1 MTKSKFWDAII
12 VGGGVI
18 GSSIAYYMSARGM
31 KVVLIDRDRFGQQA
45 SIAAAGMLA
54 AQAEINEAGPFF
66 DLARTSRALFPPLA
80 RDLQALTGMDI
91 GFTRKGLLRVGITS
105 ADVEALQ
112 QTIAFQHS
120 VGEQAEWL
128 STEQVIQREPEISR
142 ELRGAMLVEGDGQV
156 DAPVLSIA
164 YAKAA
169 VALGADIKEFTEV
182 RSLLIEHGR
191 IAGVITSEEVLR
203 SDRVIIASGIWS
215 GALLEQVRLNCPI
228 YPVKGECFSVLTDKP
243 LISSTIFS
251 HGCYL
256 VPKKGGRIIV
266 GATSKLHSYDRK
278 VTLGGISTLLEAAK
292 KLVPSIVNAEW
303 EKAWSG
309 LRPQTLDGLPYLGEH
324 ETYKGLYVAAGHYRN
339 GILLSPITGKCV
351 ADWAEG
357 KSKKHLS
364 LEPYR
369 IHRHQH
375 ISQEKVGFPT

>member
-31 KVVLIDRDRFGQQA
+31 KVVLIDRDRLGQQA

-66 DLARTSRALFPPLA
+66 DLARSSRALFPQLA
-80 RDLQALTGMDI
+80 SELHDLTGIDI
-91 GFTRKGLLRVGITS
+91 GLKRRGLLRVGITA

-112 QTIAFQHS
+112 QTIAFQQS

-142 ELRGAMLVEGDGQV
+142 ELQGAMLVEGDGQV
-156 DAPVLSIA
+156 DAPELSLA
-164 YAKAA
+164 YGKAA

-182 RSLLIEHGR
+182 KSLLLEQGQM
-191 IAGVITSEEVLR
+191 AGVVTSEDVLR
-203 SDRVIIASGIWS
+203 SDRVIIASGTWS
-215 GALLEQVRLNCPI
+215 GPLLEQVGLNCPI
-228 YPVKGECFSVLTDKP
+228 YSVKGECFSVLTHKP
-243 LISSTIFS
+243 LLSSTIFS
-251 HGCYL
+251 RGCYL
-256 VPKKGGRIIV
+256 VPKKGGRLIV
-266 GATSKLHSYDRK
+266 GATSKRHCYDRK
-278 VTLGGISTLLEAAK
+278 VTLGGVSTLLEAAK
-292 KLVPSIVNAEW
+292 RLVPGIVESEW
-303 EKAWSG
+303 EKAWCG

-324 ETYKGLYVAAGHYRN
+324 ETCNGLYVAAGHYRN
-339 GILLSPITGKCV
+339 GILLSPMTGKLV

-357 KSKKHLS
+357 RTEKHLS

-369 IHRHQH
+369 IHRHQN
-375 ISQEKVGFPT
+375 ISQEKAGVSS